1 MDWIA
6 VQPYYKVEREVTGIE
21 QQSVVSERVMY
32 LYPDKIV
39 TQRREFSLGD
49 VFDMSFRRL
58 GAEGG
63 ILYLHTKRGVY
74 SYTVKI
80 GPDTFMKAYRALQSE
95 QRNKP

>member
-6 VQPYYKVEREVTGIE
+6 VQPYYKVEREITGIE
-21 QQSVVSERVMY
+21 QQSVVSERAMY

-39 TQRREFSLGD
+39 TWRREFSLND
-49 VFDMSFRRL
+49 VFDMSFRRM

-80 GPDTFMKAYRALQSE
+80 GPDPFMKAYRALQTD
-95 QRNKP
+95 QRNKL